1 MENNI
6 LYLVCELPVPI
17 ILLIVGITIWKCPP
31 GMNENFGYRTRRA
44 QLSEDTWSTAQIMYG
59 KYSAIVSAITL
70 AVTLLTRIIAII
82 KNTDE
87 NTSFVICMVIIAV
100 QIAMF
105 CAVIAA
111 VEHKLRTN
119 FDENGKPKQ
128 DL

>member
-31 GMNENFGYRTRRA
+31 GMDENFGYLTRRA
-44 QLSEDTWSTAQIMYG
+44 KLSEETWSAAQIMYG

-70 AVTLLTRIIAII
+70 AVTLPARIIAII

-87 NTSFVICMVIIAV
+87 NTSFVICMIIVAV
-100 QIAMF
+100 QIVML

-119 FDENGKPKQ
+119 FDENGKQKQ

>member
-31 GMNENFGYRTRRA
+31 GMSENFGYRTRRA
-44 QLSEDTWSTAQIMYG
+44 DHVRKIFRHS
-59 KYSAIVSAITL
+59 
-70 AVTLLTRIIAII
+70 
-82 KNTDE
+82 
-87 NTSFVICMVIIAV
+87 
-100 QIAMF
+100 
-105 CAVIAA
+105 AA

-128 DL
+128 MQ